1 MAGIYIHIPFCKTR
15 CVYCD
20 FFSSTESSL
29 INPLIDAE
37 CKELELFTKDFTEP
51 IETIYFGGG
60 TPSFIDPNQ
69 LEKLLNTIHKN
80 YNCSQP
86 EITLEVNPDD
96 ISIEKLKQYLSLGIN
111 RISIG
116 IQSFDDNVL
125 KFLSRRH
132 SAKQAI
138 DAVNNTFNAGFK
150 NISIDLIY
158 GIPDLSLKTWTET
171 LRTALRLPVQHIS
184 AYHLSVEENTPLH
197 KLLQN
202 NQIKLL
208 PEDKSIKQY
217 ELLCQLLQDN
227 TFQHYE
233 ISNFAKP
240 GFRSKHNSS
249 YWKGVKYLGI
259 GPSAHSYIKYV
270 RRWNVS
276 SLESYIKSIHAGQVY
291 SEYEELG
298 IQERFNDYLI
308 TRLRTSEGGF
318 LNELQS
324 LDEHV
329 FKSLFS
335 KLEKETTKGN
345 IILDK
350 QRFFIPADKWLLSDY
365 IIKNLFF

>member
-1 MAGIYIHIPFCKTR
+1 
-15 CVYCD
+15 
-20 FFSSTESSL
+20 
-29 INPLIDAE
+29 
-37 CKELELFTKDFTEP
+37 
-51 IETIYFGGG
+51 
-60 TPSFIDPNQ
+60 
-69 LEKLLNTIHKN
+69 
-80 YNCSQP
+80 
-86 EITLEVNPDD
+86 
-96 ISIEKLKQYLSLGIN
+96 
-111 RISIG
+111 
-116 IQSFDDNVL
+116 VL

-138 DAVNNTFNAGFK
+138 DTVNNTFNAGFK